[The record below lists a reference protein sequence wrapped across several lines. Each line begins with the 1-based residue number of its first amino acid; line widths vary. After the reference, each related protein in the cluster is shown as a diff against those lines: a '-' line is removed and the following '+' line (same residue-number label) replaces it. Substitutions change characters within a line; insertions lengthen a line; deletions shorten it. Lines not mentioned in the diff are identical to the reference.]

1 MKNDFLYSSI
11 THKLSAQIKSGVLKE
26 GERLPSVRALCQNHN
41 VSMNT
46 AKRVF
51 LELESQSL
59 IYSVPQSGYFV
70 SQLPYLRL
78 PLPETSKP
86 SPVASSNEPN
96 ELINKVFTNIGR
108 EDLTLFSIGAPDG
121 ELIPLPQLKK
131 EVIQATRTL
140 KGGGTSYESLQG
152 NVTLRRM
159 IAARSLNWGGNLN
172 EDEII
177 TTNGGMNSLSFC
189 LMALTKPGDTI
200 AIESPCY
207 PGILQLAISLRL
219 KVLELPTHPETG
231 LLVDELE
238 KLVSKID
245 ICLLIPNF
253 NTPLGSCMPDENKKA
268 VVQLLSKHNIPI
280 VEDDVYG
287 DLHFGNKRPSCC
299 KAFDTEGNVLWC
311 SSISKTLAAGYRVGW
326 IAPGKYKDQIMKLK
340 LVHSICSN
348 SIINESVG
356 SFLKSGKYEKHL
368 WQLRKTLQEN
378 YLNYA
383 QTIAQH
389 FPEGTK
395 ISQPKGGLALWVEFS
410 GDINTVE
417 LFELAMKKNICIA
430 PGRVFTLQDQYHNC
444 MRLTLGLPWNESL
457 KEKLIEV
464 GNLAKTLIK

>member
-172 EDEII
+172 EDDII

-326 IAPGKYKDQIMKLK
+326 IAP
-340 LVHSICSN
+340 
-348 SIINESVG
+348 
-356 SFLKSGKYEKHL
+356 
-368 WQLRKTLQEN
+368 EN
-378 YLNYA
+378 
-383 QTIAQH
+383 
-389 FPEGTK
+389 TK
-395 ISQPKGGLALWVEFS
+395 I
-410 GDINTVE
+410 
-417 LFELAMKKNICIA
+417 
-430 PGRVFTLQDQYHNC
+430 
-444 MRLTLGLPWNESL
+444 RL
-457 KEKLIEV
+457 
-464 GNLAKTLIK
+464 

>member
-172 EDEII
+172 EDDII

-207 PGILQLAISLRL
+207 PGILQLAINLRL

-238 KLVSKID
+238 KL
-245 ICLLIPNF
+245 
-253 NTPLGSCMPDENKKA
+253 
-268 VVQLLSKHNIPI
+268 
-280 VEDDVYG
+280 
-287 DLHFGNKRPSCC
+287 
-299 KAFDTEGNVLWC
+299 
-311 SSISKTLAAGYRVGW
+311 ISK
-326 IAPGKYKDQIMKLK
+326 
-340 LVHSICSN
+340 
-348 SIINESVG
+348 
-356 SFLKSGKYEKHL
+356 
-368 WQLRKTLQEN
+368 
-378 YLNYA
+378 
-383 QTIAQH
+383 
-389 FPEGTK
+389 
-395 ISQPKGGLALWVEFS
+395 
-410 GDINTVE
+410 
-417 LFELAMKKNICIA
+417 
-430 PGRVFTLQDQYHNC
+430 
-444 MRLTLGLPWNESL
+444 
-457 KEKLIEV
+457 
-464 GNLAKTLIK
+464 